1 MQRSLLHERNERH
14 GGEHMSGA
22 SRAER
27 VAVVTGASSGIGAAT
42 AQRLVEDGFRV
53 HAVARRADRLSQ
65 IAAEIGCVTH
75 VLDVTESAAV
85 MALAEEVGNV
95 EVLVNNA
102 GLGRMDGTLAEGTLD
117 DISRTIDTN
126 VTALMVATMAFLPP
140 MIRRGSGH
148 IVNLGSMAGLYPL
161 PSATYGASKAA
172 VHRFCTNL
180 RLELRGTGIRVTE
193 ICPGRV
199 ATEFYDVAVTDPQRR
214 AQSKDSGIKEI
225 TAYELADT
233 ILYAV
238 NVPAHINI
246 NRIELQPTEQTYG
259 GMSFDAAVTAEDDIA

>member
-1 MQRSLLHERNERH
+1 MRESNETH
-14 GGEHMSGA
+14 GGTYMIDA
-22 SRAER
+22 SSAER

-42 AQRLVEDGFRV
+42 TQRLIEHGFRV
-53 HAVARRADRLSQ
+53 HAVARRADRLAQ
-65 IAAEIGCVTH
+65 LAAETGCVTH
-75 VLDVTESAAV
+75 VLDVTESGDLV
-85 MALAEEVGNV
+85 ALAETVGSV
-95 EVLVNNA
+95 DVLVNNA
-102 GLGRMDGTLAEGTLD
+102 GIGRMDGTLAEGTLD

-126 VTALMVATMAFLPP
+126 VTALMVATMAFLPA

-199 ATEFYDVAVTDPQRR
+199 ATEFYDVAITDPQRR
-214 AQSKDSGIKEI
+214 AQSKDSGIEEI
-225 TAYELADT
+225 TAHELADT
-233 ILYAV
+233 ILYAI

-259 GMSFDAAVTAEDDIA
+259 GMSFDATVTEEDDLA